1 MHIIMKNHVCI
12 RGINLDNHFTPK
24 EIKSL
29 RKELKLTQS
38 EFARK
43 LKIDVITVSRWELGK
58 QRPQQAVLKRLQR
71 LHKKNSHE

>member
-1 MHIIMKNHVCI
+1 MN
-12 RGINLDNHFTPK
+12 DHFIPK
-24 EIKSL
+24 EIKAL
-29 RKELKLTQS
+29 RKALNLTQS